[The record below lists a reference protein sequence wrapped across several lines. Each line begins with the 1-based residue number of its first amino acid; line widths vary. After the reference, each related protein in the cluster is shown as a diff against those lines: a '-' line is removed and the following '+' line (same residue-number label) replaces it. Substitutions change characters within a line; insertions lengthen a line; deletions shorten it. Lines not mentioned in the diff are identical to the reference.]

1 MPMILLLLS
10 ISALLGGIY
19 FIRVPTQEMMGAGAL
34 LVSAVLAVYTR
45 IAQAEAHQNQNLSI
59 LARQQQEKK

>member
-10 ISALLGGIY
+10 VAALLGGIY

-45 IAQAEAHQNQNLSI
+45 IAQAEAHQNQNLNI
-59 LARQQQEKK
+59 LARQQEKK